1 MASTSKKINGGYRSG
16 IRSQPFTAVD
26 RNAQPY
32 YELILDTDMAP
43 WLIIAQFPERL
54 QESYAFLSP
63 AGTVYP
69 SPEIKTKF

>member
-1 MASTSKKINGGYRSG
+1 MAAGPEKPVVNHLRQLIEMLSHI
-16 IRSQPFTAVD
+16 
-26 RNAQPY
+26 QPY
-32 YELILDTDMAP
+32 YELILDTDTAL